1 MNVEFVLTLITSI
14 SIAVLAVTICNIF
27 IKSMTV
33 IALTIANQETTV
45 NYKYDCIIV
54 LICTLII
61 CIYFLI

>member
-1 MNVEFVLTLITSI
+1 MNTNIILTIITSI

-45 NYKYDCIIV
+45 NYKYDCIVV
-54 LICTLII
+54 LLCTLII
-61 CIYFLI
+61 CIYFLM